1 MKVAFYAT
9 MKPPDD
15 PVPSGD
21 RTMARLLVTA
31 LERAG
36 HEVELISHVRCR
48 VRTPEHL
55 DEVANAA
62 AAEVERV
69 SRRWAVDGAPDV
81 VVAYHVYYK
90 SPDMIGAA
98 LARRFGLP
106 YVTFE
111 ASHAGKRDKDDWAGV
126 QAISSDAIRQ
136 AALNVCFTQ
145 RDREGVAGL
154 VPDDRTVML
163 APFIDL
169 PSDMEATGQRA
180 PGGPVELISVAMML
194 KGNKMQSYR
203 LFAEAIGQLRPGG
216 WRLNLIGD
224 GPMRAQVEQMFA
236 GVANVRFHGELE
248 RQAVLN
254 RLAGADVFVWPGWRE
269 AFGLAYLEAQ
279 ALGLPVVAM
288 NSGGVEAVVADGQS
302 GLLSQE
308 GDAAALAAN
317 LQMLIDDAELRG
329 QMGQAAARIVKRQ
342 HSLAVASAVI
352 DGVLKRVTQ

>member
-21 RTMARLLVTA
+21 RTMARLLVKA
-31 LERAG
+31 IERAG
-36 HEVELISHVRCR
+36 HEVELISHARCR

-55 DEVANAA
+55 EEVAEAA

-90 SPDMIGAA
+90 SPDMVGAA
-98 LARRFGLP
+98 LARRFGLA

-111 ASHAGKRDKDDWAGV
+111 ASHAGKRDRDEWASAQV
-126 QAISSDAIRQ
+126 ISNDAIRQ
-136 AALNVCFTQ
+136 AVLNVCFTQ

-154 VPDDRTVML
+154 VPDDRICLL
-163 APFIDL
+163 APFIDV
-169 PSDMEATGQRA
+169 PCDMKATGPRA
-180 PGGPVELISVAMML
+180 PGGPVELTTVAMML
-194 KGNKMQSYR
+194 KGNKMESYR
-203 LFAEAIGQLRPGG
+203 LLAEAVRQLRPGG

-236 GVANVRFHGELE
+236 GVENVRFHGELE

-279 ALGLPVVAM
+279 AFGLPVVAM
-288 NSGGVEAVVADGQS
+288 QSGGVEAVVADGQS
-302 GLLSQE
+302 GLLSRE

-317 LQMLIDDAELRG
+317 LQMLIDDADLRG
-329 QMGQAAARIVKRQ
+329 QMGQAAARKVAQQ
-342 HSLAVASAVI
+342 HSLPVASAAI
-352 DGVLKRVTQ
+352 DGFLKRVTQ